1 MADVAANVE
10 VSPAP
15 ATGET
20 VATAGN
26 GVVAKGSGFDDCFV
40 EPSKSQEKAKNR
52 FSDDFSGSDGKSP
65 SRSEQGD
72 GTGQTAATPQA
83 VLEPMKPKPEQ
94 MRRNWESFD
103 DDALPRRKEARDAG
117 SRFQAD
123 DDDDHESSPV
133 VCGVDVHT
141 KQSEWTALSDTLA
154 HQHPTETSRQTSQG
168 DLPFR
173 RTQSMRADA
182 NRSVRIVDS
191 LRQQRRLSGGG
202 GVLDDDSKPTFANE
216 DELTRKLKV
225 DREWDCFLRL
235 PKKPPGMKI
244 PWFPVRVSVKD
255 GVLSIKKG
263 AMSSVRKGRGKSD
276 IISSIKEEIVLQHSH
291 QVVGPMTRAFE
302 RRTKLHQI
310 KLQQAVVQ
318 EKRTLKRFLLVEHV
332 TSNHTQVKFGSQDLS
347 VMKSVSEAITEAVR
361 QLPAT
366 RARGVAYRMNEVFVD
381 VKEASDILMNC
392 DGAVLDRKS
401 LNRIIVQA
409 FLTGAPECRLAL
421 NDVEATLLQ
430 GKSLLSQSMARQ
442 VRLCN
447 VVLHPCVNKESY
459 QSSRDL
465 KFQPVDG
472 CTFELLRCSVDPHVS
487 PPINVSCL
495 MDYNQ
500 THNTVK
506 ITSSFI
512 VRKKHAL
519 RQRPITDLVIK
530 FPIPASWNSLFLT
543 ESKFG
548 QQRSV
553 GSTASLRGSF
563 RRKIKSRECQIETFL
578 GSAKFESEQ
587 GAIMWRIGT
596 YSRTSQSHSFSCT
609 ISLKGGMEKPDVQS
623 SFAEVMYSVPGSST
637 GLSVKGFHVD
647 DTVTDTWVKYQ
658 IEYHYR
664 VQMFPDL
671 SID

>member
-1 MADVAANVE
+1 MADIAE
-10 VSPAP
+10 GLEISPAVV
-15 ATGET
+15 ARET
-20 VATAGN
+20 VTSTGN
-26 GVVAKGSGFDDCFV
+26 GAVEKPSGFDDSFV
-40 EPSKSQEKAKNR
+40 EPSSSQNPQAINR
-52 FSDDFSGSDGKSP
+52 FSDDFSALDEKSL
-65 SRSEQGD
+65 SQEDASHVIGQD
-72 GTGQTAATPQA
+72 AGTPLA

-94 MRRNWESFD
+94 LQRNWESFD
-103 DDALPRRKEARDAG
+103 DDTLPCRKEGRVAASQIQTDE
-117 SRFQAD
+117 D
-123 DDDDHESSPV
+123 DQESSEV

-141 KQSEWTALSDTLA
+141 NQSEWTALSDTLV
-154 HQHPTETSRQTSQG
+154 HQHPTESRQTSFS

-182 NRSVRIVDS
+182 NRSVRVVDS

-202 GVLDDDSKPTFANE
+202 GVLDDESKPTFANE
-216 DELTRKLKV
+216 DELTRKVKV

-235 PKKPPGMKI
+235 PKKPPGMKT

-255 GVLSIKKG
+255 GVLNIKKG
-263 AMSSVRKGRGKSD
+263 AMPTSRKGKRKSNVV
-276 IISSIKEEIVLQHSH
+276 SSIKEEVIMQHSH
-291 QVVGPMTRAFE
+291 LVVGPMIRTFE

-310 KLQQAVVQ
+310 KLQQAVVR
-318 EKRTLKRFLLVEHV
+318 ERRTLKRFLLVEHV
-332 TSNHTQVKFGSQDLS
+332 TTNHTQVKFGSQDLS
-347 VMKSVSEAITEAVR
+347 VMKSISEAINEAVR

-381 VKEASDILMNC
+381 VKETSDILMNC

-401 LNRIIVQA
+401 LNRVFVQA
-409 FLTGAPECRLAL
+409 FLTGTPQCRLVL

-430 GKSLLSQSMARQ
+430 GKSLLSQSMTRQ
-442 VRLCN
+442 VRLSS
-447 VVLHPCVNKESY
+447 VVLHPCVNKDSY
-459 QSSRDL
+459 HSSREL
-465 KFQPVDG
+465 RFQPVDG
-472 CTFELLRCSVDPHVS
+472 CAFELLRCSIDPHVS

-500 THNTVK
+500 TQHTVK
-506 ITSSFI
+506 LTSSFI
-512 VRKKHAL
+512 VRKKHPL
-519 RQRPITDLVIK
+519 RQRPITNLVIK
-530 FPIPASWNSLFLT
+530 FPIPASWNNLFLM

-563 RRKIKSRECQIETFL
+563 RRKIKNRECQIETYL

-596 YSRTSQSHSFSCT
+596 YSRTSQPHTFSCT
-609 ISLKGGMEKPDVQS
+609 ILLKSGMEKPDVQS
-623 SFAEVMYSVPGSST
+623 SFAEVLYSVPGSST
-637 GLSVKGFHVD
+637 GLAVKGFHVD
-647 DTVTDTWVKYQ
+647 DCVTDTWVKYQ
-658 IEYHYR
+658 IEYRYR